1 MAPKYRNILFLPF
14 SPCLLI
20 SIILI
25 IYTYSFWSRERS
37 LLKAMLNCLKANTI
51 IHVPILSPGVVQQKP
66 DITIQIQGLYC
77 KRGIPLPAKNLD
89 LYTKERELSPSLLKV
104 SLEIGWRGSWILVQL
119 NLSGV
124 QIKTT
129 LFSFRSQGCLQ
140 SLDFHAPPPSVN
152 TCLR

>member
-77 KRGIPLPAKNLD
+77 KRGIPPPCQESGPLYKREGAVSFPTESLFGDRMERILD
-89 LYTKERELSPSLLKV
+89 SCATKSL
-104 SLEIGWRGSWILVQL
+104 RGTD
-119 NLSGV
+119 
-124 QIKTT
+124 KTT